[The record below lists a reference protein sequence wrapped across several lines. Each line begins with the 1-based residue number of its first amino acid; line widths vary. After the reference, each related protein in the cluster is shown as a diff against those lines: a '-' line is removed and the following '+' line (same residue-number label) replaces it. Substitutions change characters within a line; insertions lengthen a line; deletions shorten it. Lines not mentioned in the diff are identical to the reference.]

1 MESVPRKHAK
11 ERQMKLRIKG
21 NSMRLRISPSEM
33 KRLLSEGRIE
43 ETIHFGPEPDARL
56 TYALE
61 QSASKIEMAV
71 RYRPHEVTVI
81 LSTENARSWAE
92 GDEVGIYGSID
103 VGSSQ
108 QLTVVVEKDF
118 ACLDRREGNEDTFP
132 NPKGAQVC

>member
-1 MESVPRKHAK
+1 
-11 ERQMKLRIKG
+11 MKLRIKG

-43 ETIHFGPEPDARL
+43 ETIHFCPEPDARL

-71 RYRPHEVTVI
+71 RYRPQEVTVI

-92 GDEVGIYGSID
+92 GDEVGIYGSFN
-103 VGSSQ
+103 VGHG
-108 QLTVVVEKDF
+108 QLELVIEKDF

-132 NPKGAQVC
+132 NPKGAQAC

>member
-1 MESVPRKHAK
+1 
-11 ERQMKLRIKG
+11 
-21 NSMRLRISPSEM
+21 MRLRISPSEM

-71 RYRPHEVTVI
+71 RYRPQEVTVI

-92 GDEVGIYGSID
+92 GDEVGIYGSFN
-103 VGSSQ
+103 VGHG
-108 QLTVVVEKDF
+108 QLELVIEKDF

-132 NPKGAQVC
+132 NPKGAQAC

>member
-1 MESVPRKHAK
+1 
-11 ERQMKLRIKG
+11 MKLRIKG
-21 NSMRLRISPSEM
+21 NSMRLRVSPSEM

-71 RYRPHEVTVI
+71 RYRPQEVTVI

-92 GDEVGIYGSID
+92 GDEVGIYGSFN
-103 VGSSQ
+103 VGHG
-108 QLTVVVEKDF
+108 QLELVIEKDF

-132 NPKGAQVC
+132 NPKGAQAC